1 MNEHG
6 AAPGVASTGAAG
18 SQGDNAIIPQSGLR
32 AKIANGCRASDRSR
46 TSRRCY
52 WLAISLLI
60 GLGYGDQLAHPK
72 LALSLLSKIQAQFT
86 PGAPLHEAVGF
97 VVERSPDALRKFCRR
112 NAAEIQAL
120 IARGQP

>member
-1 MNEHG
+1 MNAHG
-6 AAPGVASTGAAG
+6 AAPGAGYTGAAV
-18 SQGDNAIIPQSGLR
+18 SQGDAQIIPQSGLR

-52 WLAISLLI
+52 WLAVSILC
-60 GLGYGDQLAHPK
+60 GLGYGNLLVRPK
-72 LALSLLSKIQAQFT
+72 LALSALSKIQAQFT
-86 PGAPLHEAVGF
+86 QGSALYLAVGF
-97 VVERSPDALRKFCRR
+97 VIERSPDALRKFCRR